1 MLGYATTYRP
11 QILIPTNIF
20 FKTMSEKDGED
31 ERELV
36 KESSIHSRD
45 ASEAFLKVAQAR
57 LKTRLKDATTASFMI
72 GQCPTTKERF
82 TNFIK

>member
-1 MLGYATTYRP
+1 
-11 QILIPTNIF
+11 
-20 FKTMSEKDGED
+20 MSEKDGED

-57 LKTRLKDATTASFMI
+57 
-72 GQCPTTKERF
+72 
-82 TNFIK
+82 